1 MKKILYLAFMLLLI
15 VPMQARKPKHVLV
28 IAIDGLCTEGLKQ
41 AKTPRIDTYME
52 ETQYTFTSRNVI
64 PSVTLPN
71 WTSHLTGS
79 GPERHGV
86 LNNKWTRETAELD
99 AISKDE
105 DGYYPSIF
113 KVLKEEVDDIKIGY
127 YWDWRELI
135 NSMNPRYMDEKN
147 LDKDENYARNSQ
159 MAFDFMKEN
168 WENPTFV
175 FLYTVSVDHAGH
187 KNGWMSKP
195 YIQAIEKVDGI
206 IGELFDKMQENDMYD
221 DSYIIFMTDHG
232 GINKGHGGYSDA
244 EMRIHF
250 AIKGRGVQPGEMEQQ
265 HFTVNTAPIIARI
278 FRAETPDVWAGRC
291 NIRIR

>member
-1 MKKILYLAFMLLLI
+1 MKKILYITLALLI
-15 VPMQARKPKHVLV
+15 VAPIQARKPRHVLV
-28 IAIDGLCTEGLKQ
+28 IAIDGLSTEGLKQ
-41 AKTPRIDTYME
+41 AKTPRIDAYLDEAM
-52 ETQYTFTSRNVI
+52 YTFTSRNVI

-86 LNNKWTRETAELD
+86 LNNKWTRQTAELD
-99 AISKDE
+99 AVSKDE

-113 KVLKEEVDDIKIGY
+113 KVLKEEVEDIQVGY
-127 YWDWRELI
+127 YWDWEPLI

-147 LDKDENYARNSQ
+147 FDKNEDYARNCQ
-159 MAFDFMKEN
+159 KAFDFMTAN
-168 WENPTFV
+168 WEQPTFV
-175 FLYTVSVDHAGH
+175 FLYTVGVDHAGH
-187 KNGWMSKP
+187 KNGWMSKS
-195 YIQAIEKVDGI
+195 YIQAIEKVDAT
-206 IGELFDKMQENDMYD
+206 IGTLFDRMQENEMYD

-244 EMRIHF
+244 EMRIPF
-250 AIKGRGVQPGEMEQQ
+250 AIKGPHIRPGEIPQQ